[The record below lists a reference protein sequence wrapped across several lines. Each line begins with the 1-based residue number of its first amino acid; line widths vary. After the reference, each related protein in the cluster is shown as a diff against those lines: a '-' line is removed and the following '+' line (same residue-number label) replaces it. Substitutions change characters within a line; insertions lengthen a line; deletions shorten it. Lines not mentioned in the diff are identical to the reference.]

1 MKRRR
6 FLRGA
11 GAASTAAL
19 AGCTTWTMW
28 WPEQGLW
35 NPCLALLPR
44 ELAEHE
50 LVQSA
55 WDGIDPVR
63 MWDAHAHLIGTGDS
77 GSGISINPRMESLL
91 SPGGYAR
98 RMFFL
103 NAACAHDA
111 PDNVDRAYVERMQ
124 KLVDG
129 LRPGTKMVLFA
140 FEAAHGEDGKT
151 DAERTNFYIPNA
163 YARDIARAHPRYFEW
178 AASIHPYRADCVEAL
193 EQAKRDL
200 ARGVKWIPA
209 AMGIDPASRRC
220 DRFYAALAR
229 LDMPLIT
236 HSGLERAVISGYS
249 QDLGNPLRLRRA
261 LASGVR
267 VVVAHCASMG
277 TDRDRDRGE
286 DAPLVP
292 SFDLFARLME
302 DARYEGRL
310 FGDISAM
317 PQVNRAAPALAR
329 VIERTEWHP
338 RLLNGSDYPLPGVM
352 PLFSVDYLVSL
363 GLIAE
368 RAAPV
373 LKAIR
378 AHNPLLFDFALKRQL
393 RSGGKSFARGVFE
406 TRSFFE
412 RAV

>member
-1 MKRRR
+1 
-6 FLRGA
+6 
-11 GAASTAAL
+11 
-19 AGCTTWTMW
+19 MW

-44 ELAEHE
+44 ELAEHD
-50 LVQSA
+50 LVQAA

-140 FEAAHGEDGKT
+140 FEAAHGEDGRT
-151 DAERTNFYIPNA
+151 DAEHTNFYIPNA

-200 ARGVKWIPA
+200 ARAVKWIPA

-229 LDMPLIT
+229 LDVPLIT

-277 TDRDRDRGE
+277 TDRDLDRGE
-286 DAPLVP
+286 DAPLAP

-373 LKAIR
+373 LKAVR
-378 AHNPLLFDFALKRQL
+378 AHNPLLFDFALKRHL
-393 RSGGKSFARGVFE
+393 RSGGKAFASGVFE

>member
-1 MKRRR
+1 
-6 FLRGA
+6 
-11 GAASTAAL
+11 
-19 AGCTTWTMW
+19 MW

-44 ELAEHE
+44 DLAEHE

-63 MWDAHAHLIGTGDS
+63 LWDSHAHLIGTGDS

-140 FEAAHGEDGKT
+140 FEAAHGEDGRT

-200 ARGVKWIPA
+200 ARAVKWIPS

-229 LDMPLIT
+229 LDVPLIT

-277 TDRDRDRGE
+277 TDRDLDRGE

-393 RSGGKSFARGVFE
+393 RAGGKSFARGVFE

>member
-1 MKRRR
+1 
-6 FLRGA
+6 
-11 GAASTAAL
+11 
-19 AGCTTWTMW
+19 MW

-44 ELAEHE
+44 ELAEHD

-63 MWDAHAHLIGTGDS
+63 AWDSHAHLIGTGDS

-124 KLVDG
+124 KLMDG

-163 YARDIARAHPRYFEW
+163 YARDIAGAHPRYFEW
-178 AASIHPYRADCVEAL
+178 AASIHPYRADCVAAL
-193 EQAKRDL
+193 EQAKRDRVR
-200 ARGVKWIPA
+200 AVKWIPA
-209 AMGIDPASRRC
+209 AMGIDPASPLC

-229 LDMPLIT
+229 LDVPLIT

-277 TDRDRDRGE
+277 TDRDLDRGE

-292 SFDLFARLME
+292 SFDLFARLMD

-329 VIERTEWHP
+329 VIERSDWHP

-363 GLIAE
+363 GLVAE
-368 RAAPV
+368 RAVPV

-378 AHNPLLFDFALKRQL
+378 AHNPLLFDFALKRHL
-393 RSGGKSFARGVFE
+393 RSSGKSFATGVFE

>member
-1 MKRRR
+1 LKRRR
-6 FLRGA
+6 FLWGA
-11 GAASTAAL
+11 GAAGTAAI
-19 AGCTTWTMW
+19 AGCTTWQMW

-55 WDGIDPVR
+55 WDGIDPARV
-63 MWDAHAHLIGTGDS
+63 WDSHAHLIGTGDS

-111 PDNVDRAYVERMQ
+111 PHNVDRAYVERMQ

-163 YARDIARAHPRYFEW
+163 YARDVARANPRYFEW
-178 AASIHPYRADCVEAL
+178 AASIHPYRTDCVAAL
-193 EQAKRDL
+193 EQAKRDR
-200 ARGVKWIPA
+200 ARAVKWIPA
-209 AMGIDPASRRC
+209 AMGIDPASPRC

-229 LDMPLIT
+229 LDVPLIT

-277 TDRDRDRGE
+277 TDRDLDRGA

-292 SFDLFARLME
+292 SFELFARLMD
-302 DARYEGRL
+302 DAQYDGRL

-317 PQVNRAAPALAR
+317 PQVNRAAPALAQ
-329 VIERTEWHP
+329 VIERSDWHA

-368 RAAPV
+368 RAVPV

-378 AHNPLLFDFALKRQL
+378 AHNPLLFDFALKRHL
-393 RSGGKSFARGVFE
+393 RSGGKSFATGVFE

>member
-1 MKRRR
+1 LRRRR
-6 FLRGA
+6 FLYGA
-11 GAASTAAL
+11 GAAATAAL
-19 AGCTTWTMW
+19 AGCTTWQML

-44 ELAEHE
+44 DLAEHD

-55 WDGIDPVR
+55 WDGIDPAR
-63 MWDAHAHLIGTGDS
+63 FWDSHAHLIGTGDS
-77 GSGISINPRMESLL
+77 GSGISIHPRMESLM
-91 SPGGYAR
+91 SPGSYAR

-111 PDNVDRAYVERMQ
+111 PNNVDRAYVERMQ
-124 KLVDG
+124 KLIDG
-129 LRPGTKMVLFA
+129 LRPGTKLVLLA
-140 FEAAHGEDGKT
+140 FESAHDEQGKT
-151 DAERTNFYIPNA
+151 DAENTNFHIPDA
-163 YARDIARAHPRYFEW
+163 YARDVARAHPRYFEW
-178 AASIHPYRADCVEAL
+178 AASIHPYRTDCVQAL
-193 EQAKRDL
+193 EQAKRDRVR
-200 ARGVKWIPA
+200 AVKWIPA
-209 AMGIDPASRRC
+209 AMGIDPASARC

-229 LDMPLIT
+229 LDVPLIT
-236 HSGLERAVISGYS
+236 HSGLERAVVSGYS

-261 LASGVR
+261 LAAGVR

-277 TDRDRDRGE
+277 TDRDLDRGPN
-286 DAPLVP
+286 APLVP
-292 SFDLFARLME
+292 SFELFARLME
-302 DARYEGRL
+302 DARYDGLL

-329 VIERTEWHP
+329 VVERSDWHA

-363 GLIAE
+363 GLLTE

-378 AHNPLLFDFALKRQL
+378 AHNPLLFDFTLKRHL
-393 RSGGKSFARGVFE
+393 RSGGKSLARSVFE
-406 TRSFFE
+406 TRGFFE

>member
-1 MKRRR
+1 
-6 FLRGA
+6 
-11 GAASTAAL
+11 
-19 AGCTTWTMW
+19 
-28 WPEQGLW
+28 
-35 NPCLALLPR
+35 
-44 ELAEHE
+44 
-50 LVQSA
+50 
-55 WDGIDPVR
+55 
-63 MWDAHAHLIGTGDS
+63 
-77 GSGISINPRMESLL
+77 
-91 SPGGYAR
+91 
-98 RMFFL
+98 
-103 NAACAHDA
+103 
-111 PDNVDRAYVERMQ
+111 
-124 KLVDG
+124 
-129 LRPGTKMVLFA
+129 MVLFA

-178 AASIHPYRADCVEAL
+178 AASIHPYRPDCVEAL

-200 ARGVKWIPA
+200 VRAVKWIPA

-229 LDMPLIT
+229 LDVPLIT

-277 TDRDRDRGE
+277 TDRDLDRGE
-286 DAPLVP
+286 DAPLAP

-373 LKAIR
+373 LKAVR
-378 AHNPLLFDFALKRQL
+378 AHNPLLFDFALKRHL
-393 RSGGKSFARGVFE
+393 RSGGKAFASGVFE